1 MYSEHCSFTRKTTR
15 RMTESRKEGLESF
28 QGRGGFKSRW
38 HRLAT
43 LFMFF
48 HRRFPLPLIQYEKL
62 YHANRV
68 RLRRFSFSLVKSV
81 SQATRKVEQPSQQF
95 RTRC

>member
-48 HRRFPLPLIQYEKL
+48 HRRFPLPLIWKTVPCKQGEITTLFVFFGKK
-62 YHANRV
+62 R
-68 RLRRFSFSLVKSV
+68 
-81 SQATRKVEQPSQQF
+81 QPSDEKG
-95 RTRC
+95 